1 MQDNEITMIIKD
13 WVSNARDPQTALL
26 PQNLN
31 QQLIDIFT
39 SDTKDMASE
48 AKVKRPEAGHHITM
62 ATLLLKMQIEKSN
75 KLDITETE
83 LRKTI
88 SRYAHAVN
96 LEGLERK
103 GVVKDIKPSFSK
115 ENIFDENVEWSFVL
129 TKLGESLVS
138 EANLRDTLPDMQPEN

>member
-1 MQDNEITMIIKD
+1 MQANEITMIIKD
-13 WVSNARDPQTALL
+13 WVSNSRNPQTALL

-31 QQLIDIFT
+31 QQLLDIFAE
-39 SDTKDMASE
+39 DTKNMASE
-48 AKVKRPEAGHHITM
+48 AKVKRPEAGHHIPL
-62 ATLLLKMQIEKSN
+62 ATLLLKAQIDQTN

-103 GVVKDIKPSFSK
+103 GVVKEIKPSFSL

-138 EANLRDTLPDMQPEN
+138 EAELRDTLPTIEN

>member
-1 MQDNEITMIIKD
+1 MQANEITMIIKD
-13 WVSNARDPQTALL
+13 WVSNSRNPQTALL

-31 QQLIDIFT
+31 QQLLDIFAD
-39 SDTKDMASE
+39 DTKNMATE
-48 AKVKRPEAGHHITM
+48 AKVKRPEAGHYITL
-62 ATLLLKMQIEKSN
+62 ATLLLKAQIDQTN

-103 GVVKDIKPSFSK
+103 GVVKEIKPSFSL
-115 ENIFDENVEWSFVL
+115 ENIFDESVEWSFVL

-138 EANLRDTLPDMQPEN
+138 EAELRDTLPTIEN

>member
-1 MQDNEITMIIKD
+1 MQANEITIIIKD
-13 WVSNARDPQTALL
+13 WVSNSRNPQTALL

-31 QQLIDIFT
+31 QQLLDIFAD
-39 SDTKDMASE
+39 DTKNMATE
-48 AKVKRPEAGHHITM
+48 AKVKRPEAGHYITL
-62 ATLLLKMQIEKSN
+62 ATLLLKAQIDQTN

-103 GVVKDIKPSFSK
+103 GVVKEIKPSFSL
-115 ENIFDENVEWSFVL
+115 ENIFDESVEWSFVL

-138 EANLRDTLPDMQPEN
+138 EAELRDTLPTIEN

>member
-39 SDTKDMASE
+39 NDTKDMASE

-83 LRKTI
+83 LRK
-88 SRYAHAVN
+88 RF
-96 LEGLERK
+96 LDMR
-103 GVVKDIKPSFSK
+103 
-115 ENIFDENVEWSFVL
+115 
-129 TKLGESLVS
+129 
-138 EANLRDTLPDMQPEN
+138 TL

>member
-1 MQDNEITMIIKD
+1 MQANEITMIIKD
-13 WVSNARDPQTALL
+13 WVSNSRNPQTALL

-31 QQLIDIFT
+31 QQLLDIFAE
-39 SDTKDMASE
+39 DTKDMATE
-48 AKVKRPEAGHHITM
+48 AKVKRPEAGHHITL
-62 ATLLLKMQIEKSN
+62 ATLLLKAQIDQTN

-103 GVVKDIKPSFSK
+103 GVVKEIKPSFSL
-115 ENIFDENVEWSFVL
+115 ENIFEIGRASCRERV
-129 TKLGESLVS
+129 
-138 EANLRDTLPDMQPEN
+138 

>member
-1 MQDNEITMIIKD
+1 MQANEITMIIKD
-13 WVSNARDPQTALL
+13 WVSNSQNPQTALL

-31 QQLIDIFT
+31 QQLLDIFAD
-39 SDTKDMASE
+39 DTKIWQL
-48 AKVKRPEAGHHITM
+48 KQKLKRPEAGHYITL
-62 ATLLLKMQIEKSN
+62 ATLLLKARIDQTN

-103 GVVKDIKPSFSK
+103 GVVKEIKPSFSL
-115 ENIFDENVEWSFVL
+115 ENIFDESVEWSLF
-129 TKLGESLVS
+129 
-138 EANLRDTLPDMQPEN
+138 